1 MAKRYEIRLSGSGGQ
16 GIILSGI
23 ILAEALGLYEG
34 KSVAQT
40 QSYGPEA
47 RGGASKAEVIVSD
60 EEIDYPKA
68 IKLDLL
74 LAMNQKSCD
83 EYYRDLKENG
93 VLIVD
98 STFVTQVPTSKAI
111 QIPFTKIAR
120 ERFRKEIVANI
131 VALGAITEFMDIISP
146 KAMEEAVLARVPKG
160 TEKLNRDALKEGL
173 MAAREF
179 KESMKKKGAEP
190 LEYQPED

>member
-1 MAKRYEIRLSGSGGQ
+1 
-16 GIILSGI
+16 
-23 ILAEALGLYEG
+23 
-34 KSVAQT
+34 
-40 QSYGPEA
+40 
-47 RGGASKAEVIVSD
+47 VSD
-60 EEIDYPKA
+60 EEIDYPKG

-83 EYYRDLKENG
+83 EYYRDLKDDG

-111 QIPFTKIAR
+111 RIPFTKIAR
-120 ERFRKEIVANI
+120 EKFHKEIVANI
-131 VALGAITEFMDIISP
+131 ISLGAITEFMDIISP
-146 KAMEEAVLARVPKG
+146 KAMEAAVLARVPKG
-160 TEKLNRDALKEGL
+160 TEKLNMDALKAGL
-173 MAAREF
+173 MAAKKF